1 MEYYTTESFRDSF
14 YRDFMN
20 RQVTAFYYFCK
31 GRHLIMLG
39 DVEPGLKMLK
49 LASKIGANDKTIQNE
64 LAVLFSDLGF
74 FNEARV
80 ELKKLLHNN
89 KNSAWVYNNWCYYYS
104 KRGET
109 AKAIDSIKKA
119 VDIEP
124 DNTLYYNNLGN
135 LLLAAGKKDEAVKVF
150 RQSLSINGNQ
160 EGVKNIL
167 KEEGMS
173 IENGE

>member
-1 MEYYTTESFRDSF
+1 MELEKS
-14 YRDFMN
+14 
-20 RQVTAFYYFCK
+20 
-31 GRHLIMLG
+31 
-39 DVEPGLKMLK
+39 
-49 LASKIGANDKTIQNE
+49 
-64 LAVLFSDLGF
+64 
-74 FNEARV
+74 
-80 ELKKLLHNN
+80 LHNN

-167 KEEGMS
+167 KEEGVS